1 MKHIKNRVSIL
12 NFQLAIV
19 VSLLVPAFATAQNDE
34 NPELQKT
41 IQVYSEYKPQI
52 SDASRISVNPKVYD
66 TLDLQVNLKYDIKT
80 TPLNTDYHIIPL
92 KAVSV
97 KGDKLQELY
106 RGEAVVGLGNY
117 LTGLL
122 AVRYMTE
129 RSRLKQSGIELYHF
143 GSAGKI
149 KLLGEKVPAGYT
161 TDYLSAYWKRFYE
174 DCMVYA
180 SIKPQFNSVLRYGYC
195 MPEPGSLDSVVV
207 RATKKEQRRYRL
219 GLSANAGIC
228 SIDADEDAL
237 RYKAE
242 FDYGLTYAGNPT
254 NVENLI
260 GVTGGVNRKLGK
272 IKLGIDA
279 DFQLG
284 TLNFEPK
291 DVDSALTNM
300 QSVLQ
305 AMPYIQVGA
314 NSWSLQA
321 GIKASPLIGGISTF
335 KVLPDIAF
343 TYALPKLQMIPYF
356 KFGGNVDLVTMNE
369 IFEEN
374 PYAADSVM
382 IRPTINKL
390 GFEIGLDGRVKKL
403 VTYNTS
409 FSVKAYEDM
418 YFWSAQSKRL
428 DKRMTTFGVIYD
440 DATVMDFHGD
450 FGLLFRKVNFAA
462 NFDYYLWQLQTIKE
476 AWYKPIVDFT
486 LASRFYVVNP
496 NSNKNKLAV
505 EPRLCY
511 SLFTSEGHGD
521 YGNISNVDLGFE
533 ATYFYNSI
541 FQVFLDVNNIL
552 GMNKDKYVDYPL
564 QGFNFLIGASFSFGG
579 HKE

>member
-1 MKHIKNRVSIL
+1 MNMKYRFSIF
-12 NFQLAIV
+12 NFQLAII
-19 VSLLVPAFATAQNDE
+19 VSLLVPAIVTAQNEE

-117 LTGLL
+117 WTGLL

-149 KLLGEKVPAGYT
+149 KWYGEKVPAGYT
-161 TDYLSAYWKRFYE
+161 TDYISAYWKRFYE

-180 SIKPQFNSVLRYGYC
+180 SITPQFNSVLRYGYSI
-195 MPEPGSLDSVVV
+195 PSEGSSTTIV
-207 RATKKEQRRYRL
+207 RATKKEQRRYRF
-219 GLSANAGIC
+219 GLQANAGIC

-242 FDYGLTYAGNPT
+242 FDYGLTYAGNPS
-254 NVENLI
+254 NVENLV
-260 GVTGGVNRKLGK
+260 GVTGGVDRKLGK
-272 IKLGIDA
+272 IKLGLDA
-279 DFQLG
+279 DFQLSA
-284 TLNFEPK
+284 LNFEPK
-291 DVDSALTNM
+291 DVDSSLTNV

-314 NSWSLQA
+314 NSWKLQA
-321 GIKASPLIGGISTF
+321 GVKASPVFGGISTF
-335 KVLPDIAF
+335 KVLPDVAF

-356 KFGGNVDLVTMNE
+356 KFGGNVDLVSMNE
-369 IFEEN
+369 MFEEN
-374 PYAADSVM
+374 PYVADSVM

-390 GFEIGLDGRVKKL
+390 GFEIGLDGRIKKL
-403 VTYNTS
+403 VTYNTA

-418 YFWSAQSKRL
+418 YFWKAQYTRL
-428 DKRMTTFGVIYD
+428 DKNMTTFGVVYD
-440 DATVMDFHGD
+440 DATVMNFHGD
-450 FGLLFRKVNFAA
+450 FGLLFRKVNFEA
-462 NFDYYLWQLQTIKE
+462 NFDYYLWQLQNEKG
-476 AWYKPIVDFT
+476 AWYKPVADVS
-486 LASRFYVVNP
+486 LASRFYILNP
-496 NSNKNKLAV
+496 NTNKNKLAV
-505 EPRLCY
+505 EPSLSY
-511 SLFTSEGHGD
+511 KLFTSEGHGL
-521 YGNISNVDLGFE
+521 YGNIDNLDLGLE

-541 FQVFLDVNNIL
+541 FQIFLDVNYLLWGDERYI
-552 GMNKDKYVDYPL
+552 DYRL
-564 QGFNFLIGASFSFGG
+564 QRFNFLIGASFSFGG

>member
-1 MKHIKNRVSIL
+1 MKYKLVKIIANVAVMAL
-12 NFQLAIV
+12 VFPM
-19 VSLLVPAFATAQNDE
+19 SLSAQTEE

-66 TLDLQVNLKYDIKT
+66 TLDIQMNLKYSVTT

-97 KGDKLQELY
+97 TGDKLSELY

-117 LTGLL
+117 WTGLL

-149 KLLGEKVPAGYT
+149 KVNGNKVPAGYT
-161 TDYLSAYWKRFYE
+161 TDYVSAYWKRFYE

-180 SIKPQFNSVLRYGYC
+180 SIKPQFNSVLRYGYSI
-195 MPEPGSLDSVVV
+195 PDTGRLPYI
-207 RATKKEQRRYRL
+207 ATKKEQRRYRI
-219 GLSANAGIC
+219 GLSANAGVR
-228 SIDADEDAL
+228 STDADEDAF
-237 RYKAE
+237 RYNA
-242 FDYGLTYAGNPT
+242 DVQYDLTYAGNPT
-254 NVENLI
+254 NLENLL
-260 GVTGGVNRKLGK
+260 GVTGSVDRKLGK
-272 IKLGIDA
+272 IALGLDA
-279 DFQLG
+279 DFQLSA
-284 TLNFEPK
+284 LNFEPK
-291 DVDSALTNM
+291 DIDSSLSNV

-305 AMPYIQVGA
+305 ATPFIQVGA
-314 NSWSLQA
+314 NNWKLRA
-321 GIKASPLIGGISTF
+321 GIKASPVMGGISTF
-335 KVLPDIAF
+335 KILPNVAF
-343 TYALPKLQMIPYF
+343 QYAIPNLQMVPYF
-356 KFGGNVDLVTMNE
+356 NFGGNVDLVSMNE
-369 IFEEN
+369 MFEEN
-374 PYAADSVM
+374 PYVADSVM

-390 GFEIGLDGRVKKL
+390 GFEIGLNGRVKKL
-403 VTYNTS
+403 ITYNTS

-418 YFWSAQSKRL
+418 YFWDAQYLRKPYT
-428 DKRMTTFGVIYD
+428 MTTFKVEYD

-450 FGLLFRKVNFAA
+450 FGLLFRKVNFAV

-476 AWYKPIVDFT
+476 AWYKPIIDFT
-486 LASRFYVVNP
+486 LASRFYIVNP
-496 NSNKNKLAV
+496 NSNKNKLSV
-505 EPRLCY
+505 EPRLFY
-511 SLFTSEGHGD
+511 RLFTSEGHGD
-521 YGNISNVDLGFE
+521 YGNLSNVDLGFE

-541 FQVFLDVNNIL
+541 FQIFLDVNNIL
-552 GMNKDKYVDYPL
+552 GMNTDKYVDYPL

>member
-1 MKHIKNRVSIL
+1 MNMKYRFSIL
-12 NFQLAIV
+12 NFQLAII
-19 VSLLVPAFATAQNDE
+19 VSLLVPAIVTAQNEE

-106 RGEAVVGLGNY
+106 RGEVVAGIGNY
-117 LTGLL
+117 WNGLL
-122 AVRYMTE
+122 SVRYMTE
-129 RSRLKQSGIELYHF
+129 RSRLKQSGIEFYHY
-143 GSAGKI
+143 GSAGKL
-149 KLLGEKVPAGYT
+149 KLYGEKVPAGFT
-161 TDYLSAYWKRFYE
+161 TDYISAYWKRFYE

-180 SIKPQFNSVLRYGYC
+180 SIKPQFNSVLRYGYGI
-195 MPEPGSLDSVVV
+195 PDTDPSGTTVV
-207 RATKKEQRRYRL
+207 RATKKEQRRYRF

-242 FDYGLTYAGNPT
+242 FDYDLTYAGNPT

-260 GVTGGVNRKLGK
+260 GVTGGVNRKVGK
-272 IKLGIDA
+272 IKLGLDA
-279 DFQLG
+279 DFQVSA
-284 TLNFEPK
+284 LNFEPK
-291 DVDSALTNM
+291 DVDSSLTKV

-314 NSWSLQA
+314 NSWNLQA
-321 GIKASPLIGGISTF
+321 GIKASPVFGGISTF
-335 KVLPDIAF
+335 KVLPDLAF

-356 KFGGNVDLVTMNE
+356 KFGGNVDLVSMNE
-369 IFEEN
+369 MFEEN

-390 GFEIGLDGRVKKL
+390 GFEVGLDGRIKKL
-403 VTYNTS
+403 VTYNTA

-418 YFWSAQSKRL
+418 YFWKAQYKRL
-428 DKRMTTFGVIYD
+428 DKNMTTFGVVYD
-440 DATVMDFHGD
+440 DATVMNFHGD
-450 FGLLFRKVNFAA
+450 FGLLFRKVNFTA
-462 NFDYYLWQLQTIKE
+462 NFDYYLWQLQNEKE
-476 AWYKPIVDFT
+476 AWYKPIVDIS
-486 LASRFYVVNP
+486 LASRFNIVNP
-496 NSNKNKLAV
+496 NTNKTKLTV
-505 EPRLCY
+505 EPRLY
-511 SLFTSEGHGD
+511 YKLFQGD
-521 YGNISNVDLGFE
+521 YGGCIAKTDVVDLGIE
-533 ATYFYNSI
+533 ANYYYSSI
-541 FQVFLDVNNIL
+541 FQIFLDVNNIL
-552 GMNKDKYVDYPL
+552 NWNEHYIDYPL
-564 QGFNFLIGASFSFGG
+564 QGINFLIGASFSFGG

>member
-1 MKHIKNRVSIL
+1 MKYRLVKIIANVAVMTL
-12 NFQLAIV
+12 VFPM
-19 VSLLVPAFATAQNDE
+19 SLSAQTEE

-66 TLDLQVNLKYDIKT
+66 TLDIQMNLKYSVTT

-97 KGDKLQELY
+97 TGDKLSELY
-106 RGEAVVGLGNY
+106 RGEAVVGFGNY
-117 LTGLL
+117 WTGLL

-149 KLLGEKVPAGYT
+149 KVNGNKVPAGYT
-161 TDYLSAYWKRFYE
+161 TDYVSAYWKRFYE

-180 SIKPQFNSVLRYGYC
+180 SIKPQFNSVLRYGRSTEAGYAKNG
-195 MPEPGSLDSVVV
+195 EVIDAS
-207 RATKKEQRRYRL
+207 KKEQRRYRI
-219 GLSANAGIC
+219 GLSANAGVR
-228 SIDADEDAL
+228 STDADEDAF
-237 RYKAE
+237 RYNA
-242 FDYGLTYAGNPT
+242 DVQYDLTYAGNPT
-254 NVENLI
+254 NLENLL
-260 GVTGGVNRKLGK
+260 GVSGSVDRKLGK
-272 IKLGIDA
+272 IALGLDA
-279 DFQLG
+279 DFQLSA
-284 TLNFEPK
+284 LNFEPK
-291 DVDSALTNM
+291 DIDSSLSNV

-305 AMPYIQVGA
+305 ATPFIQVGA
-314 NSWSLQA
+314 NNWKLRA
-321 GIKASPLIGGISTF
+321 GIKASPVMGGISTF
-335 KVLPDIAF
+335 KILPNVAF
-343 TYALPKLQMIPYF
+343 QYAIPNLQMVPYF
-356 KFGGNVDLVTMNE
+356 NFGGNVDLVSMNE
-369 IFEEN
+369 MFEEN
-374 PYAADSVM
+374 PYVADSVM

-390 GFEIGLDGRVKKL
+390 GFEIGLNGRVKKL
-403 VTYNTS
+403 ITYNTS

-418 YFWSAQSKRL
+418 YFWDAQYLRKPYT
-428 DKRMTTFGVIYD
+428 MTTFNVEYD

-476 AWYKPIVDFT
+476 AWYKPIIDFT
-486 LASRFYVVNP
+486 LASRFYIVNP
-496 NSNKNKLAV
+496 NSNKNKLSV
-505 EPRLCY
+505 EPRLFY
-511 SLFTSEGHGD
+511 RLFTSEGHGD
-521 YGNISNVDLGFE
+521 YGNLSNVDLGFE

-541 FQVFLDVNNIL
+541 FQIFLDVNNIL
-552 GMNKDKYVDYPL
+552 GMNTDKYVDYPL